1 MTVSA
6 SPPQPPDGSATM
18 KPRASLRLNL
28 VGKLLLAFAA
38 VIFAA
43 LASVAILA
51 NQAAAMEVRGFM
63 FRGGMTDSGLLASEL
78 AAYYQGRGSWD
89 GVDAVLGAGAR
100 RWQMRS
106 DLMHGGPAQG
116 GAGMAGMMTPLLTL
130 ADSGGRVIAGPG
142 IPEGATLTQ
151 DQIRSGTA
159 IRLGEEVVGILY
171 VAGESDFSAGAD
183 LIQRVNRVII
193 LAAVAAGGV
202 ALLLAGVLSVGLL
215 RPVRELTS
223 AAQGLAGG
231 NLSRRV
237 EVRNRDELGDL
248 SAAFNQ
254 MADSLERA
262 EKLRRDMTADIAHEL
277 RNPLAVLQARIE
289 GILDGIYPPSPE
301 NLELILDQNRVLTR
315 LVEDLRTLAL
325 ADAGQLSLD
334 RVPCDLGS
342 LIGRSL
348 DNFRAQAQE
357 TNVRLLSESHPLTV
371 LADPIRLEQVLGN
384 LLSNALRHAPEG
396 GEVVVGCRPT
406 AAGKTAIL
414 EVGDSGEGIAEEAL
428 PLVFERF
435 YRGDRSRSRS
445 EGGTGLGLAIARK
458 IVEAHGGTI
467 RAGNRPAGGALFTVE
482 LPTGS
487 PG

>member
-1 MTVSA
+1 
-6 SPPQPPDGSATM
+6 
-18 KPRASLRLNL
+18 
-28 VGKLLLAFAA
+28 
-38 VIFAA
+38 
-43 LASVAILA
+43 
-51 NQAAAMEVRGFM
+51 
-63 FRGGMTDSGLLASEL
+63 
-78 AAYYQGRGSWD
+78 
-89 GVDAVLGAGAR
+89 
-100 RWQMRS
+100 
-106 DLMHGGPAQG
+106 
-116 GAGMAGMMTPLLTL
+116 
-130 ADSGGRVIAGPG
+130 
-142 IPEGATLTQ
+142 
-151 DQIRSGTA
+151 
-159 IRLGEEVVGILY
+159 
-171 VAGESDFSAGAD
+171 
-183 LIQRVNRVII
+183 
-193 LAAVAAGGV
+193 
-202 ALLLAGVLSVGLL
+202 
-215 RPVRELTS
+215 
-223 AAQGLAGG
+223 
-231 NLSRRV
+231 
-237 EVRNRDELGDL
+237 
-248 SAAFNQ
+248 
-254 MADSLERA
+254 
-262 EKLRRDMTADIAHEL
+262 MTADIAHEL

-348 DNFRAQAQE
+348 DNFRAQAQASG
-357 TNVRLLSESHPLTV
+357 VRLLSEAQSLAV

-384 LLSNALRHAPEG
+384 LLSNALRHTPEG

-428 PLVFERF
+428 PLIFERF